1 MNKKLNYNEFKEL
14 LINDVKEKLPQYE
27 IVTNQVHKNNVIKD
41 GLCGIKDHKKLAPTL
56 YINEFYIDYND
67 NDKSY
72 KEVLQNVMNIITYCE
87 DDNNKIT
94 VECNNAMNI
103 LSKLNDLEHN
113 VMPRVVCTKTNTD
126 LLDNVI
132 HRDFLDMSIYYVI
145 QIKVDDGVASVKMT
159 EDLLK
164 SKGITVDEEQLF
176 KWSINNLK
184 EYNNYVISMP
194 KMINCIMYGLNE
206 KDFIGYDTEDLMLV
220 IKNDD
225 CNGANNILNVDLIKE
240 ISDTIN
246 SDLYILPSSI
256 HELIVLPTDI
266 ANTTDMSVNELK
278 EMVRE
283 VNTTTVDNEDVL
295 TDTVYLYSRNT
306 NKVTIAEQ

>member
-14 LINDVKEKLPQYE
+14 LIKDVKEKLPQYE
-27 IVTNQVHKNNVIKD
+27 IVTNQVHKNNVVKD
-41 GLCGIKDHKKLAPTL
+41 GLCGIIDHKKLAPTL
-56 YINEFYIDYND
+56 YINEFYSDYND
-67 NDKSY
+67 NDKPY

-94 VECNNAMNI
+94 VECNNNAMNI

-132 HRDFLDMSIYYVI
+132 HREFLDMSIYYVI
-145 QIKVDDGVASVKMT
+145 QIKVDDSVASVKIT

-184 EYNNYVISMP
+184 QYNNYVISMP
-194 KMINCIMYGLNE
+194 KMINCIMYGFNE
-206 KDFIGYDTEDLMLV
+206 KDFIGFNEEDLMLV

-225 CNGANNILNVDLIKE
+225 VNGANNILNIDILKE
-240 ISDTIN
+240 ISDTVN

-256 HELIVLPTDI
+256 HELIVIPTDI
-266 ANTTDMSVNELK
+266 AYTTDMSVNELK
-278 EMVRE
+278 EMVSE

-306 NKVTIAEQ
+306 NEVTIAE